1 MCVLCTGHY
10 WQLGSVEILW
20 TVLIKWIYLGVVLEI
35 KPEQRLWCSPV
46 WNFKLNTW
54 RASGM
59 AYLTFFFS
67 FMEWNGC
74 ISHLFFTVGFILSLL
89 YYFPAPVICY
99 TSQWEFNL
107 NPTAQYCFYKG
118 YLNKKLFRI
127 THILHTIWS
136 VILFIF
142 ASPREV
148 VPKAIKSA
156 SNVGELWLEHSLHFW
171 PSYQQIGFYHT
182 TTQLEY
188 AVTFYLKHLNAL

>member
-1 MCVLCTGHY
+1 MNISRCCPWNQTGAKTVMFT
-10 WQLGSVEILW
+10 GVEFQ
-20 TVLIKWIYLGVVLEI
+20 IKHMKGFRYGIFE
-35 KPEQRLWCSPV
+35 
-46 WNFKLNTW
+46 
-54 RASGM
+54 
-59 AYLTFFFS
+59 TFFFS

-156 SNVGELWLEHSLHFW
+156 SNVGELWLWAFFAFLTFI
-171 PSYQQIGFYHT
+171 PTNRILSYNNPTRICGNILFEAFECIIKVFIMHT
-182 TTQLEY
+182 LMHY
-188 AVTFYLKHLNAL
+188 IANAL